1 MEEKLPGRPIKII
14 KSVENKNSGVFSEEV
29 YKVCVNDKEAL
40 RSLKE
45 IEEALVA
52 DVNYELVHPL
62 KDYSSVSFMNVHTQE
77 EIRFFT
83 ED

>member
-14 KSVENKNSGVFSEEV
+14 KSVENKNSGIFAEDV
-29 YKVCVNDKEAL
+29 YKVCANDKEAL
-40 RSLKE
+40 RTLKE
-45 IEEALVA
+45 IEAALHA
-52 DVNYELVHPL
+52 DVNYELVHTL
-62 KDYSSVSFMNVHTQE
+62 KDYSSVSFLNVHTQE